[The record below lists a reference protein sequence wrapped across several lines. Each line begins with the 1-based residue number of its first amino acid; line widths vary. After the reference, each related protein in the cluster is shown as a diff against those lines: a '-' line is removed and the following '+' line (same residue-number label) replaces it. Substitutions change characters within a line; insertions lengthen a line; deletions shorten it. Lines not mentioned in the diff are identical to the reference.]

1 MKNINVNQLQS
12 KASQVVK
19 EAESGEV
26 FRVMRYGK
34 PMAAIIP
41 YSDYESLKENCQKC
55 VVGLREDLEKL
66 VKERK

>member
-12 KASQVVK
+12 QASQVVK
-19 EAESGEV
+19 DAEKGQV

-41 YSDYESLKENCQKC
+41 YSDYETLKENCQKC

-66 VKERK
+66 VESHR

>member
-41 YSDYESLKENCQKC
+41 YSDYETLKENCQKC